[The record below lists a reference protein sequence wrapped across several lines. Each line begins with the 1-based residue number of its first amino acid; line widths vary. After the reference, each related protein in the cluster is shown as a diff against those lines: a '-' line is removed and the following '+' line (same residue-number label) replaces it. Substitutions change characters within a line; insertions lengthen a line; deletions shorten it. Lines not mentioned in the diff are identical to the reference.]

1 MQTVYQQFWK
11 QNAEVAQL
19 VERQP
24 SKLNVAS
31 STLVFRS
38 KKSQPTTACDFFLK
52 FCRLSSGV
60 ERFLGKEEVV
70 SSNLIVGS
78 VEISFLARRFFVLIR
93 RCFGLLLMLIRAFGL
108 SENFRALIFCK
119 LITRS
124 FINKIFFLNLQSN
137 ILLGKWRRKL
147 RYL

>member
-1 MQTVYQQFWK
+1 MKLILQVLKIFINLQTNYQQPFK
-11 QNAEVAQL
+11 GSKNAEVAQL

-78 VEISFLARRFFVLIR
+78 KVSQ
-93 RCFGLLLMLIRAFGL
+93 
-108 SENFRALIFCK
+108 NF
-119 LITRS
+119 
-124 FINKIFFLNLQSN
+124 
-137 ILLGKWRRKL
+137 
-147 RYL
+147 

>member
-1 MQTVYQQFWK
+1 MLVLKFVLNLQTVYQQFWK

-78 VEISFLARRFFVLIR
+78 VEISLLKGDFFYFKAVLVDL
-93 RCFGLLLMLIRAFGL
+93 C
-108 SENFRALIFCK
+108 
-119 LITRS
+119 
-124 FINKIFFLNLQSN
+124 
-137 ILLGKWRRKL
+137 
-147 RYL
+147 